1 MNDRIVPV
9 TEVSFEGYA
18 DRLIRNLGPVVGGA
32 ALTKALGYR
41 SQAAFRQAAA
51 RNRLPV
57 PTFEFEGRRGRFAD
71 TQDIAAWLWKQRI
84 SRERTQRALPNPE
97 VTTEKPKRHHS

>member
-1 MNDRIVPV
+1 MSGNVDPIRD
-9 TEVSFEGYA
+9 ESFESYA

-51 RNRLPV
+51 RKRLPV
-57 PTFEFEGRRGRFAD
+57 RVFEFEGRRGRFAD
-71 TQDIAAWLWKQRI
+71 TQDIAAWLWQQRTTSKAGEDI
-84 SRERTQRALPNPE
+84 GPPKHAVNTRE
-97 VTTEKPKRHHS
+97 H